1 MPSCYSY
8 SSPPTEAIRSRSQR
22 WAWTAY
28 PHLSFSPLDHR
39 NHNLW
44 LNSLISCYNDWL
56 PPQPMKCWGWPMK
69 DGTLHNKFCCE
80 LGKAS
85 APMTTQQEECA
96 LSRPSRLV
104 DGAARFW
111 AWWWRFI
118 DYLIF
123 YFSLWFYMIIDGY
136 LFLSDVSW
144 CIAGCT
150 FPNSHVI
157 LELGDLTSILI
168 SHNNIELLT
177 RRGILW
183 LNRGMKCHLLHRR
196 SIAFLK
202 TYFLGEMESMH
213 FKSAS

>member
-56 PPQPMKCWGWPMK
+56 PPQPMKCWGRPMK

-123 YFSLWFYMIIDGY
+123 YFSLWFLYDHRR
-136 LFLSDVSW
+136 LFIYFW
-144 CIAGCT
+144 CFLVHRGM
-150 FPNSHVI
+150 HVP
-157 LELGDLTSILI
+157 ECSCEFG
-168 SHNNIELLT
+168 T
-177 RRGILW
+177 RR
-183 LNRGMKCHLLHRR
+183 
-196 SIAFLK
+196 S
-202 TYFLGEMESMH
+202 H
-213 FKSAS
+213 FNFDFSQ